1 MSTLSD
7 TIRGFQ
13 HLGLPVRDIEES
25 IAFYSGLGFS
35 VFSRHEF
42 NENGGTTQ
50 VAFLDMNGFRLE
62 LYQPANGVA
71 GDRPNGIIDHIALDV
86 QDINT
91 AYEEISRAGFTIV
104 EGINELP
111 LHAKGIKYFM
121 ILGPDNER
129 VEFNQIL

>member
-7 TIRGFQ
+7 TISGFQ

-25 IAFYSGLGFS
+25 IAFYRRLGFS
-35 VFSRHEF
+35 VFRRHEF
-42 NENGGTTQ
+42 DENGATTQ
-50 VAFLDMNGFRLE
+50 VAFLDMKAFRLE
-62 LYQPANGVA
+62 LYQPAAGVA
-71 GDRPNGIIDHIALDV
+71 NDRSTGTIDHIALDV
-86 QDINT
+86 QDIDT
-91 AYEEISRAGFTIV
+91 AHKAVQEAGFEIV

-111 LHAKGIKYFM
+111 LHAKGIRYFM